1 MPAFHVSLVD
11 RMPVTKRLK
20 DRLQIF
26 FKYELFVWIHSLHF
40 VMIGLVWLHV
50 QFINCIADAIYDLV

>member
-1 MPAFHVSLVD
+1 MPVFHVSLVD
-11 RMPVTKRLK
+11 WMPVTKRLK

-50 QFINCIADAIYDLV
+50 HFINRIAIYDPV